1 MSSLRSNLFL
11 VALGLSMLGL
21 VMVYSAT
28 YSEVGTDFLFVRIG
42 HMVLGVAV
50 FFLASRVRYTAWR
63 RYAPALYLIVLVGLV
78 LVLVPGIGTQIN
90 GARRWLDLGPM
101 SLQPAEFAKLAAI
114 LTLSCAVARLPHG
127 SGLPVKPLLAVGVL
141 FVLVFLEPDFGTSVV
156 LLAGVAG
163 TLWASELR
171 TRDLVLS
178 GLLGLVAVAGMMVL
192 EPYRRERFLT
202 FLDPWA
208 AADGSGYQVVQSMV
222 AIKAG
227 GFFGSGAGSGGQGP
241 YVPELGTDMI
251 FALIG
256 EELGLIGM
264 VVVIAAFG
272 FIALAGR
279 PEPRQAV
286 RGAAGREGHD
296 EAEGA
301 WRLRASGERQHERGG
316 EEGASRG
323 HSRSPQMARSEK
335 PSAAKSPARS
345 GASPAL
351 KNSSSCGGG
360 AALVPLSMACAW
372 PRWWMSCWK
381 RCSKSRSIRSCWT
394 RSPRCTATMRERPA
408 ASSDSTTAMSRRS
421 TSPCAVRSAATSAQG
436 SGSAQAAG
444 PSVPPSMAST

>member
-42 HMVLGVAV
+42 HMVLGVAA

-78 LVLVPGIGTQIN
+78 IVLVPGIGTQIN

-114 LTLSCAVARLPHG
+114 LLLSCAVARLPHG
-127 SGLPVKPLLAVGVL
+127 SGLPVKPLVAVGVL
-141 FVLVFLEPDFGTSVV
+141 FVLVFVEPDFGTSVV

-178 GLLGLVAVAGMMVL
+178 GLVGLVAVTGMMVL

-208 AADGSGYQVVQSMV
+208 TADGSGYQVVQSMV

-227 GFFGSGAGSGGQGP
+227 GFFGSGAGSGGHGP

-272 FIALAGR
+272 FIALAGLR
-279 PEPRQAV
+279 IAMNAPSVMARCVAAGLTTMLIAQATFNIGAAMVVLPLAGMTLPFVSYGGSSLLVCFAAVGILYRISEDSERAREIKHTEDPDRRRRHGGARCPRAV
-286 RGAAGREGHD
+286 RGG
-296 EAEGA
+296 
-301 WRLRASGERQHERGG
+301 
-316 EEGASRG
+316 
-323 HSRSPQMARSEK
+323 
-335 PSAAKSPARS
+335 
-345 GASPAL
+345 
-351 KNSSSCGGG
+351 
-360 AALVPLSMACAW
+360 
-372 PRWWMSCWK
+372 
-381 RCSKSRSIRSCWT
+381 
-394 RSPRCTATMRERPA
+394 
-408 ASSDSTTAMSRRS
+408 
-421 TSPCAVRSAATSAQG
+421 
-436 SGSAQAAG
+436 
-444 PSVPPSMAST
+444 

>member
-1 MSSLRSNLFL
+1 MSSLRANLFL

-42 HMVLGVAV
+42 HTVLGVAV
-50 FFLASRVRYTAWR
+50 FFVASRIRYTSWR
-63 RYAPALYLIVLVGLV
+63 KYAPALYLIVLVGLV

-101 SLQPAEFAKLAAI
+101 SIQPAEFAKLAAI
-114 LTLSCAVARLPHG
+114 LVLSCAVARLPHG
-127 SGLPVKPLLAVGVL
+127 SGLPVKPLVAVGVL
-141 FVLVFLEPDFGTSVV
+141 FILVFVEPDFGTSVV

-178 GLLGLVAVAGMMVL
+178 GLVGLVAVAGMMVL

-227 GFFGSGAGSGGQGP
+227 GFFGSGAGSGGQGT

-251 FALIG
+251 FALVG

-272 FIALAGR
+272 FIALAGLR
-279 PEPRQAV
+279 IAMNAPSVMARCVAAGLTTMLIAQATFNIGAAMVVLPLAGMTLPFVSYGGSSLLVCFAAVGILYRISEDSERAREIKHAASPNRRRRHGGARYPRAV
-286 RGAAGREGHD
+286 RGG
-296 EAEGA
+296 
-301 WRLRASGERQHERGG
+301 
-316 EEGASRG
+316 
-323 HSRSPQMARSEK
+323 
-335 PSAAKSPARS
+335 
-345 GASPAL
+345 
-351 KNSSSCGGG
+351 
-360 AALVPLSMACAW
+360 
-372 PRWWMSCWK
+372 
-381 RCSKSRSIRSCWT
+381 
-394 RSPRCTATMRERPA
+394 
-408 ASSDSTTAMSRRS
+408 
-421 TSPCAVRSAATSAQG
+421 
-436 SGSAQAAG
+436 
-444 PSVPPSMAST
+444 

>member
-1 MSSLRSNLFL
+1 MSSLRANLFL

-42 HMVLGVAV
+42 HTVLGVAV
-50 FFLASRVRYTAWR
+50 FFVASRVRYTSWR
-63 RYAPALYLIVLVGLV
+63 RYAPALYLIVLLGLILV
-78 LVLVPGIGTQIN
+78 LIPGIGTQIN

-101 SLQPAEFAKLAAI
+101 SIQPAEFAKLAAI
-114 LTLSCAVARLPHG
+114 LVLSCALARLPHG
-127 SGLPVKPLLAVGVL
+127 SGLPVKPLIAVGVL
-141 FVLVFLEPDFGTSVV
+141 FILVFVEPDFGTSVV

-178 GLLGLVAVAGMMVL
+178 GLVGLVAVAGMMVL

-227 GFFGSGAGSGGQGP
+227 GFFGSGAGSGGQGT

-272 FIALAGR
+272 FIALAGLR
-279 PEPRQAV
+279 IAMNAPSVMARCVAAGLTTMLIAQATFNIGAAMVVLPLAGMTLPFVSYGGSSLLVCFAAVGILYRISEDSERAREIKHTAGPDRRRRHGGARYPRAV
-286 RGAAGREGHD
+286 RGG
-296 EAEGA
+296 
-301 WRLRASGERQHERGG
+301 
-316 EEGASRG
+316 
-323 HSRSPQMARSEK
+323 
-335 PSAAKSPARS
+335 
-345 GASPAL
+345 
-351 KNSSSCGGG
+351 
-360 AALVPLSMACAW
+360 
-372 PRWWMSCWK
+372 
-381 RCSKSRSIRSCWT
+381 
-394 RSPRCTATMRERPA
+394 
-408 ASSDSTTAMSRRS
+408 
-421 TSPCAVRSAATSAQG
+421 
-436 SGSAQAAG
+436 
-444 PSVPPSMAST
+444 

>member
-42 HMVLGVAV
+42 HMVLGVAA

-78 LVLVPGIGTQIN
+78 LVLIPGIGTQIN

-101 SLQPAEFAKLAAI
+101 SIQPAEFAKLAAI
-114 LTLSCAVARLPHG
+114 LVLGCAVARLPHG
-127 SGLPVKPLLAVGVL
+127 SGLPVKPLVAVGVL
-141 FVLVFLEPDFGTSVV
+141 FVLVFVEPDFGTSVV
-156 LLAGVAG
+156 LLSGVAG
-163 TLWASELR
+163 TLWSSELR

-178 GLLGLVAVAGMMVL
+178 GLVGLVAVASLMVL

-227 GFFGSGAGSGGQGP
+227 GFFGSGPGSGGQGP

-256 EELGLIGM
+256 EELGPIGM
-264 VVVIAAFG
+264 VIVIAAFG
-272 FIALAGR
+272 FIALAGLR
-279 PEPRQAV
+279 IAMNAPSVMARCVAAGLTTMLIAQATFNIGAAMVILPLAGMTLPFVSYGGSSLLVCFAAVGILYRISEDSERAREIKPPTKAANPDRRRRHGGARYPRAV
-286 RGAAGREGHD
+286 RGG
-296 EAEGA
+296 
-301 WRLRASGERQHERGG
+301 
-316 EEGASRG
+316 
-323 HSRSPQMARSEK
+323 
-335 PSAAKSPARS
+335 
-345 GASPAL
+345 
-351 KNSSSCGGG
+351 
-360 AALVPLSMACAW
+360 
-372 PRWWMSCWK
+372 
-381 RCSKSRSIRSCWT
+381 
-394 RSPRCTATMRERPA
+394 
-408 ASSDSTTAMSRRS
+408 
-421 TSPCAVRSAATSAQG
+421 
-436 SGSAQAAG
+436 
-444 PSVPPSMAST
+444 

>member
-1 MSSLRSNLFL
+1 MSSLRANLFL

-42 HMVLGVAV
+42 HTALGVAA
-50 FFLASRVRYTAWR
+50 FFVASRVRYTSWR
-63 RYAPALYLIVLVGLV
+63 RYAPALYLIVLLGLILV
-78 LVLVPGIGTQIN
+78 LIPGIGTQIN

-101 SLQPAEFAKLAAI
+101 SIQPAEFAKLAAI
-114 LTLSCAVARLPHG
+114 LVLSCALARLPHG

-141 FVLVFLEPDFGTSVV
+141 FILVFVEPDFGTSVV

-178 GLLGLVAVAGMMVL
+178 GLVGLVAVAGMMVL

-272 FIALAGR
+272 FIALAGLR
-279 PEPRQAV
+279 IAMNAPSVMARCVAAGLTTMLIAQATFNIGAAMVVLPLAGMTLPFVSYGGSSLLVCFAAVGILYRISEDSERATEIKHTADPDRRRRHGRARYPRAV
-286 RGAAGREGHD
+286 RGG
-296 EAEGA
+296 
-301 WRLRASGERQHERGG
+301 
-316 EEGASRG
+316 
-323 HSRSPQMARSEK
+323 
-335 PSAAKSPARS
+335 
-345 GASPAL
+345 
-351 KNSSSCGGG
+351 
-360 AALVPLSMACAW
+360 
-372 PRWWMSCWK
+372 
-381 RCSKSRSIRSCWT
+381 
-394 RSPRCTATMRERPA
+394 
-408 ASSDSTTAMSRRS
+408 
-421 TSPCAVRSAATSAQG
+421 
-436 SGSAQAAG
+436 
-444 PSVPPSMAST
+444 

>member
-42 HMVLGVAV
+42 HMVLGVAA

-114 LTLSCAVARLPHG
+114 LLLSCAVARLPHG
-127 SGLPVKPLLAVGVL
+127 SGLPVKPLVAVGVL
-141 FVLVFLEPDFGTSVV
+141 FVLVFVEPDFGTSVV

-178 GLLGLVAVAGMMVL
+178 GLVGLVAVTGMMVL

-208 AADGSGYQVVQSMV
+208 TADGSGYQVVQSMV

-227 GFFGSGAGSGGQGP
+227 GFFGSGAGSGGHGP

-272 FIALAGR
+272 FIALAGLR
-279 PEPRQAV
+279 IAMNAPSVMARCVAAGLTTMLIAQATFNIGAAMVVLPLAGMTLPFVSYGGSSLLVCFAAVGILYRISEDSERAREIKHTADPDRRRRHGGARYPRAV
-286 RGAAGREGHD
+286 RGG
-296 EAEGA
+296 
-301 WRLRASGERQHERGG
+301 
-316 EEGASRG
+316 
-323 HSRSPQMARSEK
+323 
-335 PSAAKSPARS
+335 
-345 GASPAL
+345 
-351 KNSSSCGGG
+351 
-360 AALVPLSMACAW
+360 
-372 PRWWMSCWK
+372 
-381 RCSKSRSIRSCWT
+381 
-394 RSPRCTATMRERPA
+394 
-408 ASSDSTTAMSRRS
+408 
-421 TSPCAVRSAATSAQG
+421 
-436 SGSAQAAG
+436 
-444 PSVPPSMAST
+444 

>member
-42 HMVLGVAV
+42 HMVLGVAA

-78 LVLVPGIGTQIN
+78 VVLVPGIGTQIN

-101 SLQPAEFAKLAAI
+101 SIQPAEFAKLAAI
-114 LTLSCAVARLPHG
+114 LLLSCALARLPHG
-127 SGLPVKPLLAVGVL
+127 SGLPFKPLAAVGVL
-141 FVLVFLEPDFGTSVV
+141 FILVFVEPDFGTSVV

-178 GLLGLVAVAGMMVL
+178 GLGGLVAVTGMMVL

-208 AADGSGYQVVQSMV
+208 ATDGSGYQVVQSMV

-227 GFFGSGAGSGGQGP
+227 GFFGSGAGSGRQGP

-272 FIALAGR
+272 FIALAGLR
-279 PEPRQAV
+279 IAMNAPSVMARCVAAGLTIMLIAQATFNIGAAMVVLPLAGMTLPFVSYGGSSLLVCFAAVGILYRISEDSERAREIKHTADPDRRRRHRRARYPRAV
-286 RGAAGREGHD
+286 RGG
-296 EAEGA
+296 
-301 WRLRASGERQHERGG
+301 
-316 EEGASRG
+316 
-323 HSRSPQMARSEK
+323 
-335 PSAAKSPARS
+335 
-345 GASPAL
+345 
-351 KNSSSCGGG
+351 
-360 AALVPLSMACAW
+360 
-372 PRWWMSCWK
+372 
-381 RCSKSRSIRSCWT
+381 
-394 RSPRCTATMRERPA
+394 
-408 ASSDSTTAMSRRS
+408 
-421 TSPCAVRSAATSAQG
+421 
-436 SGSAQAAG
+436 
-444 PSVPPSMAST
+444 

>member
-1 MSSLRSNLFL
+1 MSSLRSNLIL
-11 VALGLSMLGL
+11 AALGLSLLGL

-42 HMVLGVAV
+42 HMVLGVAA

-78 LVLVPGIGTQIN
+78 VVLIPGIGTQIN

-114 LTLSCAVARLPHG
+114 LLLSCAVARLPHG
-127 SGLPVKPLLAVGVL
+127 SGLPVKPLVAVGVL
-141 FVLVFLEPDFGTSVV
+141 FVLVFVEPDFGTSVV

-178 GLLGLVAVAGMMVL
+178 GLVGLVAVTGMMVL

-208 AADGSGYQVVQSMV
+208 ATDGSGYQVVQSMV

-272 FIALAGR
+272 FIALAGLR
-279 PEPRQAV
+279 IAMNAPSVMARCVAAGLTIMLIAQATFNIGAAMVVLPLAGMTLPFVSYGGSSLLVCFAAVGILYRISEDSERAREIKHTADPDRRRRHRRARYPRAV
-286 RGAAGREGHD
+286 RGG
-296 EAEGA
+296 
-301 WRLRASGERQHERGG
+301 
-316 EEGASRG
+316 
-323 HSRSPQMARSEK
+323 
-335 PSAAKSPARS
+335 
-345 GASPAL
+345 
-351 KNSSSCGGG
+351 
-360 AALVPLSMACAW
+360 
-372 PRWWMSCWK
+372 
-381 RCSKSRSIRSCWT
+381 
-394 RSPRCTATMRERPA
+394 
-408 ASSDSTTAMSRRS
+408 
-421 TSPCAVRSAATSAQG
+421 
-436 SGSAQAAG
+436 
-444 PSVPPSMAST
+444 

>member
-1 MSSLRSNLFL
+1 MSGLRSNLFL

-42 HMVLGVAV
+42 HMALGIAA
-50 FFLASRVRYTAWR
+50 FFVASRVRYTAWR
-63 RYAPALYLIVLVGLV
+63 RFAPALYLIVLVGLV

-101 SLQPAEFAKLAAI
+101 SIQPAEFAKLAAI
-114 LTLSCAVARLPHG
+114 LLLSRAVARLPHG
-127 SGLPVKPLLAVGVL
+127 SGLPVKPLVAVGVL
-141 FVLVFLEPDFGTSVV
+141 FILVFVEPDFGTSVV

-178 GLLGLVAVAGMMVL
+178 GLAGLVAVTGMMVL

-227 GFFGSGAGSGGQGP
+227 GFFGSGAGSGGHGP

-272 FIALAGR
+272 FIALAGLR
-279 PEPRQAV
+279 IAMNAPSVMARCVAAGLTTMLIAQATFNIGAAMVVLPLAGMTLPFVSYGGSSLLVCFAAVGILYRISEDSERAREIKHTADPDRGRRHGRARYPRAV
-286 RGAAGREGHD
+286 RGG
-296 EAEGA
+296 
-301 WRLRASGERQHERGG
+301 
-316 EEGASRG
+316 
-323 HSRSPQMARSEK
+323 
-335 PSAAKSPARS
+335 
-345 GASPAL
+345 
-351 KNSSSCGGG
+351 
-360 AALVPLSMACAW
+360 
-372 PRWWMSCWK
+372 
-381 RCSKSRSIRSCWT
+381 
-394 RSPRCTATMRERPA
+394 
-408 ASSDSTTAMSRRS
+408 
-421 TSPCAVRSAATSAQG
+421 
-436 SGSAQAAG
+436 
-444 PSVPPSMAST
+444 

>member
-1 MSSLRSNLFL
+1 MSSLRANLFL

-42 HMVLGVAV
+42 HTIFGVAI
-50 FFLASRVRYTAWR
+50 FFVVSRVRYTSWR
-63 RYAPALYLIVLVGLV
+63 RYAPALYLIVLLGLILV
-78 LVLVPGIGTQIN
+78 LIPGIGTQIN

-101 SLQPAEFAKLAAI
+101 SIQPAEFAKLAAI
-114 LTLSCAVARLPHG
+114 LVLSCALARLPHG
-127 SGLPVKPLLAVGVL
+127 SGLPVKPLVAVGVL
-141 FVLVFLEPDFGTSVV
+141 FVLVFVEPDFGTSVV

-178 GLLGLVAVAGMMVL
+178 GLVGLVAVAGMMVL

-227 GFFGSGAGSGGQGP
+227 GFFGSGAGSGGQGS

-256 EELGLIGM
+256 EELGLFGM

-272 FIALAGR
+272 FIALAGLR
-279 PEPRQAV
+279 IAMNAPSVMARCVAAGLTTMLIAQATFNIGAAMVVLPLAGMTLPFVSYGGSSLLVCFAAVGILYRISEDSERAREIKHTASPDRRRRHGGARYPRAV
-286 RGAAGREGHD
+286 RGG
-296 EAEGA
+296 
-301 WRLRASGERQHERGG
+301 
-316 EEGASRG
+316 
-323 HSRSPQMARSEK
+323 
-335 PSAAKSPARS
+335 
-345 GASPAL
+345 
-351 KNSSSCGGG
+351 
-360 AALVPLSMACAW
+360 
-372 PRWWMSCWK
+372 
-381 RCSKSRSIRSCWT
+381 
-394 RSPRCTATMRERPA
+394 
-408 ASSDSTTAMSRRS
+408 
-421 TSPCAVRSAATSAQG
+421 
-436 SGSAQAAG
+436 
-444 PSVPPSMAST
+444 

>member
-42 HMVLGVAV
+42 HMVLGVAA

-114 LTLSCAVARLPHG
+114 LVLSCAVARLPHG
-127 SGLPVKPLLAVGVL
+127 SGLPVKPLVAVGVL
-141 FVLVFLEPDFGTSVV
+141 FVLVFVEPDFGTSVV

-178 GLLGLVAVAGMMVL
+178 GLIGLVAVTGMMVL

-208 AADGSGYQVVQSMV
+208 ATDGSGYQVVQSMV

-272 FIALAGR
+272 FIALAGLR
-279 PEPRQAV
+279 IAMNAPSVMARCVAAGLTTMLIAQATFNIGAAMVVLPLAGMTLPFVSYGGSSLLVCFAAVGILYRISEDSERAREIKHTANPDRRRRHGGARYPRAV
-286 RGAAGREGHD
+286 RGG
-296 EAEGA
+296 
-301 WRLRASGERQHERGG
+301 
-316 EEGASRG
+316 
-323 HSRSPQMARSEK
+323 
-335 PSAAKSPARS
+335 
-345 GASPAL
+345 
-351 KNSSSCGGG
+351 
-360 AALVPLSMACAW
+360 
-372 PRWWMSCWK
+372 
-381 RCSKSRSIRSCWT
+381 
-394 RSPRCTATMRERPA
+394 
-408 ASSDSTTAMSRRS
+408 
-421 TSPCAVRSAATSAQG
+421 
-436 SGSAQAAG
+436 
-444 PSVPPSMAST
+444 